1 MTIQKARSKHL
12 NPMKN
17 PNKKPKRSGN
27 MRVSIDK
34 SSIKGE
40 VFAPPSKSYTHR
52 AITLAAL
59 SKESVVRHPLISAD
73 TLATVRASE
82 MFGASVEREEDKLI
96 IHGVNGKPNVPEDI
110 IDAANSGTTL
120 RFMTA
125 VAALTDGITVLT
137 GDASLRTRPNGPLLE
152 VLNKLGVDSYSTRG
166 NERAPLVVKG
176 GLKGQGVSI
185 DGSISSQFISAL
197 LITCPLAE
205 NSTILSIT
213 GKLKSRPYVDVTLEM
228 LELAGVKIHIDDSNG
243 IRFII
248 PGKQKY
254 NFKDYT
260 VPGDFS
266 SASYLLAAAAMTSG
280 SEVTVK
286 NLFPSQQGDKVII
299 ETLRQMGADITWDK
313 EAGSVTVKGGRQLKA
328 ITFDAGATPDLVPT
342 VAVLATVAEG
352 TSRIENAEHVRYKE
366 TDRLRALATELPK
379 LGVKLEEERDSLTI
393 TGGKLHGASVH
404 GWDDHR
410 IVMSLALA
418 GMVAGNTTIDTVESV
433 SISYPD
439 FIKDMRNLGAKI
451 EKISEE

>member
-1 MTIQKARSKHL
+1 
-12 NPMKN
+12 
-17 PNKKPKRSGN
+17 
-27 MRVSIDK
+27 MRVFIDK

-59 SKESVVRHPLISAD
+59 SKKSIIRRPLISAD
-73 TLATVRASE
+73 TLATIRASK
-82 MFGASVEREEDKLI
+82 MFGASVKREEDKLI
-96 IHGVNGKPNVPEDI
+96 IHGVNGKPNVPEDV

-125 VAALTDGITVLT
+125 VAALTNGITVLT
-137 GDASLRTRPNGPLLE
+137 GDPSLRTRPNGPLLE
-152 VLNKLGVDSYSTRG
+152 VLNKLGVKACSTRG
-166 NERAPLVVKG
+166 NERAPLVIKG
-176 GLKGQGVSI
+176 GLKGQDVSI

-205 NSTILSIT
+205 ESTTLSIKR
-213 GKLKSRPYVDVTLEM
+213 KLKSRPYVDVTLEM
-228 LELAGVKIHIDDSNG
+228 LELAGVKVYLDDSNG
-243 IRFII
+243 IKFII
-248 PGKQKY
+248 SGKQKY
-254 NFKDYT
+254 DLKDYT
-260 VPGDFS
+260 IPGDFS
-266 SASYLLAAAAMTSG
+266 SASYLLAAAAMTNG

-286 NLFPSQQGDKVII
+286 NLFPSKQGDKVII

-313 EAGSVTVKGGRQLKA
+313 EAGNVTVRGGKQLKA

-342 VAVLATVAEG
+342 IAVLAAVAKG
-352 TSRIENAEHVRYKE
+352 TSKIENAEHVRYKE

-379 LGVKLEEERDSLTI
+379 LGVDLKEERDSLTI

-410 IVMSLALA
+410 IVMALSIA
-418 GMVAGNTTIDTVESV
+418 GMIAGDTTIDTTETV

-439 FIKDMRNLGAKI
+439 FFRDMLELGAKI
-451 EKISEE
+451 EEISEE

>member
-1 MTIQKARSKHL
+1 
-12 NPMKN
+12 
-17 PNKKPKRSGN
+17 

-52 AITLAAL
+52 AVTLAAL
-59 SKESVVRHPLISAD
+59 SKESIVRHPLISAD
-73 TLATVRASE
+73 TLATVKASE
-82 MFGASVEREEDKLI
+82 MFGTSVEREKDKLI
-96 IHGVNGKPNVPEDI
+96 IHGVNGKPNIPDDV

-152 VLNKLGVDSYSTRG
+152 VLNQLGVKACSTRG

-176 GLKGQGVSI
+176 GLKGQDVSI

-205 NSTILSIT
+205 NSTILSIK

-228 LELAGVKIHIDDSNG
+228 LELAGVKIQTDDSNG
-243 IRFII
+243 TRFII
-248 PGKQKY
+248 PGKQRY
-254 NFKDYT
+254 DFKDYT

-266 SASYLLAAAAMTSG
+266 SASYLLAAAALTDG

-286 NLFPSQQGDKVII
+286 NLFPSRQGDKVII
-299 ETLRQMGADITWDK
+299 EILKQMGANITWDK
-313 EAGSVTVKGGRQLKA
+313 EAGNVTVRGGRKLKA

-342 VAVLATVAEG
+342 VAVLAAAAEG

-379 LGVKLEEERDSLTI
+379 LGVNLKEERDSLTI

-410 IVMSLALA
+410 IVMALALA
-418 GMVAGNTTIDTVESV
+418 GMVAGNTTIDTTESV
-433 SISYPD
+433 SISYPN
-439 FIKDMRNLGAKI
+439 FFKDMRNLGAKI
-451 EKISEE
+451 EEILEE

>member
-1 MTIQKARSKHL
+1 
-12 NPMKN
+12 
-17 PNKKPKRSGN
+17 
-27 MRVSIDK
+27 MRVSINK

-59 SKESVVRHPLISAD
+59 SKESIVRHPLISAD
-73 TLATVRASE
+73 TLATIRASE
-82 MFGASVEREEDKLI
+82 LFGASIERKEDRLI
-96 IHGVNGKPNVPEDI
+96 IHGVNGKPNIPEDV

-125 VAALTDGITVLT
+125 VAALTNGITVLT
-137 GDASLRTRPNGPLLE
+137 GDASLRTRPNGILLE
-152 VLNKLGVDSYSTRG
+152 VLNKLGAGACSTRG

-176 GLKGQGVSI
+176 GLKGQEVSI
-185 DGSISSQFISAL
+185 DGSVSSQFISAL
-197 LITCPLAE
+197 LIACPLAE
-205 NSTILSIT
+205 NNTTLSIT
-213 GKLKSRPYVDVTLEM
+213 GKLKSRPYVEVTLEM
-228 LELAGVKIHIDDSNG
+228 LELAGVKVHTDDSNG
-243 IRFII
+243 TKFII

-266 SASYLLAAAAMTSG
+266 SASYLLAATAMTNG

-286 NLFPSQQGDKVII
+286 NLFPSKQGDKVII
-299 ETLRQMGADITWDK
+299 ETLSQMGADITWDM
-313 EAGSVTVKGGRQLKA
+313 EAGIVTVRGGRQLKA

-342 VAVLATVAEG
+342 VAVLAAVAEG

-366 TDRLRALATELPK
+366 TDRLHALATELPK
-379 LGVKLEEERDSLTI
+379 LGIQLKEEKDSLTI
-393 TGGKLHGASVH
+393 TGGELKGAAVH

-418 GMVAGNTTIDTVESV
+418 GLVAGNTTIDTIESV

-439 FIKDMRNLGAKI
+439 FFKDLVRLGAKI

>member
-1 MTIQKARSKHL
+1 
-12 NPMKN
+12 
-17 PNKKPKRSGN
+17 

-59 SKESVVRHPLISAD
+59 SKESIVRRPLISAD

-82 MFGASVEREEDKLI
+82 MFGASVEREEDRLI
-96 IHGVNGKPNVPEDI
+96 IHGINGKPKIPDDV

-152 VLNKLGVDSYSTRG
+152 VLNRLGVKACSTRR

-176 GLKGQGVSI
+176 RLKGQDVSI

-205 NSTILSIT
+205 NSTTLSIT

-228 LELAGVKIHIDDSNG
+228 LELAGVKIHTDDSNG
-243 IRFII
+243 TRFII
-248 PGKQKY
+248 PGKQRY
-254 NFKDYT
+254 DLKDYT
-260 VPGDFS
+260 IPGDFS
-266 SASYLLAAAAMTSG
+266 SASYLLAAAALTDK

-286 NLFPSQQGDKVII
+286 NLFSSKQGDKVII

-313 EAGSVTVKGGRQLKA
+313 EAGNVTVRGGKPLKA

-342 VAVLATVAEG
+342 IAVLAAVAEG

-379 LGVKLEEERDSLTI
+379 LGVDLKEERDSLTI

-410 IVMSLALA
+410 IVMALTLA
-418 GMVAGNTTIDTVESV
+418 GMVAGDTTIDTTESV

-439 FIKDMRNLGAKI
+439 FFKDMRSLGAKI
-451 EKISEE
+451 KDTSEE

>member
-1 MTIQKARSKHL
+1 
-12 NPMKN
+12 
-17 PNKKPKRSGN
+17 
-27 MRVSIDK
+27 MRISIDK

-59 SKESVVRHPLISAD
+59 SKESTVTRPLISAD

-82 MFGASVEREEDKLI
+82 MFGASVERKEDRLI
-96 IHGVNGKPNVPEDI
+96 IHGINGKPNVPDDV

-152 VLNKLGVDSYSTRG
+152 VLNRLGVKACSTRG
-166 NERAPLVVKG
+166 NERAPLIVKG
-176 GLKGQGVSI
+176 GLKGQEVSI

-205 NSTILSIT
+205 DSTILSIK

-228 LELAGVKIHIDDSNG
+228 LELAGVKIHTDDSNG
-243 IRFII
+243 TKFII
-248 PGKQKY
+248 QGKQRY
-254 NFKDYT
+254 DFKDYT

-266 SASYLLAAAAMTSG
+266 SASYLLAAAAMVDG

-286 NLFPSQQGDKVII
+286 NLFPSKQGDKVII
-299 ETLRQMGADITWDK
+299 ETLKQMGADITWDK
-313 EAGSVTVKGGRQLKA
+313 EAGTVTVRGGRKLKA

-342 VAVLATVAEG
+342 VAVLAAVAEG

-379 LGVKLEEERDSLTI
+379 LGVGLKEERDSLTI
-393 TGGKLHGASVH
+393 AGGKLQGASVH
-404 GWDDHR
+404 GWHDHR
-410 IVMSLALA
+410 IVMALTLA
-418 GMVAGNTTIDTVESV
+418 GIVAGNTTIDTTESV

-439 FIKDMRNLGAKI
+439 FFKDMCGLGAKI
-451 EKISEE
+451 EEISEE